1 MRRLVS
7 QRWMGAANG
16 LAAGMMLGAAIGM
29 TGGLI
34 EGSDQTGIAVP
45 VVAVLSGALL
55 VALTEWVAASFV
67 SSQTSAAALMVMLA
81 FGADA
86 FAEGLLLGA
95 SSGTQTNQM
104 VRLTPYYVREL
115 N

>member
-1 MRRLVS
+1 MP
-7 QRWMGAANG
+7 QRWIGAANG

-34 EGSDQTGIAVP
+34 EGSDRTGKVVP
-45 VVAVLSGALL
+45 VVAVFTGALL
-55 VALTEWVAASFV
+55 VALTESFAASVV
-67 SSQTSAAALMVMLA
+67 SSETSAAALMVMLG

-95 SSGTQTNQM
+95 SSGTQANQM
-104 VRLTPYYVREL
+104 VRLTPYYDREL
-115 N
+115 S